1 MRLLDYHWRVLGS
14 VITSYTANLLLKQG
28 LWQTKLPASAVSQLP
43 TWQARPQDMVVIAAA
58 ESLHETNHRNAALL
72 RSQKEA

>member
-1 MRLLDYHWRVLGS
+1 MADEVTCECGEP
-14 VITSYTANLLLKQG
+14 TE
-28 LWQTKLPASAVSQLP
+28 LP
-43 TWQARPQDMVVIAAA
+43 TRQARPQDMVVIAAA